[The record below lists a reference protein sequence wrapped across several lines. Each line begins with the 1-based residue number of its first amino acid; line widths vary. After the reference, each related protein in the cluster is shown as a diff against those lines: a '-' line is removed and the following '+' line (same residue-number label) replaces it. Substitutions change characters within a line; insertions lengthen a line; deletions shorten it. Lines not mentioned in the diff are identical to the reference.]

1 MHETIHADPVPLEAD
16 NDGVIRVA
24 GTRLTLDTIIT
35 AYQQGER
42 PEAISKDYSPLPLE
56 DVHAVIAYYLR
67 HRDEVDEYLGRRRS
81 EAEELRRKVEERFPP
96 EGIRERLLAR
106 RRGQ

>member
-1 MHETIHADPVPLEAD
+1 MNATIHADPVPLQSD
-16 NDGVIRVA
+16 DDGVIRVS
-24 GTRLTLDTIIT
+24 GTRLTLDTVIT
-35 AYQQGER
+35 AYQQSER
-42 PEAISKDYSPLPLE
+42 PEAISEDFSLPLE

-67 HRDEVDEYLGRRRS
+67 HRDEIDGYLERRRR
-81 EAEELRRKVEERFPP
+81 EAEELRQKVEERFPP

>member
-1 MHETIHADPVPLEAD
+1 MNATIHADPVPLQAD
-16 NDGVIRVA
+16 DDGTIRVS

-42 PEAISKDYSPLPLE
+42 PEAISKNFSPLLLE

-67 HRDEVDEYLGRRRS
+67 HRDEVDNYLELRQR
-81 EAEELRRKVEERFPP
+81 EAEELRHKVEKRFPP
-96 EGIRERLLAR
+96 EGIRDRLLAR
-106 RRGQ
+106 QSGQ